1 MAMRPA
7 LLRPRRTRD
16 YVLRMPPDRG
26 VIAACE
32 QVACENW
39 RYGWDTILD
48 ERTREG
54 REAAAWIRSGA
65 SRRDFREMGTP
76 NGDVTVF
83 RFAAHQRCFTEHRTR
98 PASWLVRA
106 GQQVVGRHTGMS
118 GWIDDLDQHVG
129 HLAEQLQKGQG
140 G

>member
-1 MAMRPA
+1 MPP

-16 YVLRMPPDRG
+16 YVVRMPPDRW
-26 VIAACE
+26 VKAACE
-32 QVACENW
+32 QVRCENW

-48 ERTREG
+48 ERTPPGQEL
-54 REAAAWIRSGA
+54 AAWIRSGA
-65 SRRDFREMGTP
+65 PGRDYREMRSAD
-76 NGDVTVF
+76 GDVTVF

-129 HLAEQLQKGQG
+129 RLAEQLQKGQG